1 MKITIDEEEQVLT
14 CQDESGPRRLP
25 LYSDEAFEIIAQ
37 LYLTVGWNQ
46 KYTYT
51 FSWLGRPIIQ
61 LPDDMFRIQEVIHR
75 VKPDVIIETGVAH
88 GGSLI
93 YYAGLCEA
101 MKKGRIIGIDIE
113 IRSHNRT
120 AIEAHPLFD
129 RIELLEGSSTAPNI
143 LEEVRRRIQP
153 GDVVFVSS
161 TQITAIGMSATSWKP
176 TRRSCPWSHTS
187 WPRMASCGTLQMCRA
202 ELCAGRMT
210 TPRWLRRILPE
221 KIHAFQL
228 NILTGNSMKVTCPR
242 ALLIGRLPIL
252 SGSDEEGAESCV
264 ELGVLE
270 GASARP

>member
-1 MKITIDEEEQVLT
+1 MKITIDEEEQILT
-14 CQDESGPRRLP
+14 FQDESGPRRLP

-101 MKKGRIIGIDIE
+101 IKKGRIIGIDIE

-153 GDVVFVSS
+153 GDVVFVVLDSDHS
-161 TQITAIGMSATSWKP
+161 YRHVRDELEAYASLVSVESYIVATDGIMRHLTNVPRGTVRWKDDNPAMAAEDFTRENTHFSIEHPDWEFNESNLSKSVTHWPSAYIK
-176 TRRSCPWSHTS
+176 
-187 WPRMASCGTLQMCRA
+187 
-202 ELCAGRMT
+202 
-210 TPRWLRRILPE
+210 RI
-221 KIHAFQL
+221 
-228 NILTGNSMKVTCPR
+228 R
-242 ALLIGRLPIL
+242 
-252 SGSDEEGAESCV
+252 
-264 ELGVLE
+264 
-270 GASARP
+270 